1 MSLVKRMCGFA
12 AVGLLL
18 APDIAAAAQPV
29 PWQIDFQPAATSIM
43 EDIRA
48 FNILISSMVYGVAAF
63 ILALMAYVVWRFNAK
78 RHPVP
83 TKTTHNA
90 MLELIWTV
98 VPIVILVVIAVP
110 SFKLLYHMDK
120 PVDAE
125 MTIKAIG
132 QQFSW
137 SYEYPD
143 HGGFTFDA
151 YMVPEEEL
159 KPGQPRLLETDIRV
173 VLPVETTIRILV
185 ASNDVIHSWAVP
197 AFGVKL
203 DAVPG
208 RLNETWVRIDREGT
222 YYGQCSE
229 LCGSDHGFMP
239 ITVEAVSKEAFAD
252 WVEKAKVEFARDDAP
267 AAVPAALTVA
277 RAAPDDAHHDGERM
291 AE

>member
-1 MSLVKRMCGFA
+1 MSLVKRVCGFA

-18 APDIAAAAQPV
+18 TPDIAAAAQPV
-29 PWQIDFQPAATSIM
+29 PWQIDFQPAATPVM
-43 EDIRA
+43 EEIRA
-48 FNILISSMVYGVAAF
+48 FNILISSMVYSVAAF

-83 TKTTHNA
+83 TKTTHNT
-90 MLELIWTV
+90 MIELIWTV

-110 SFKLLYHMDK
+110 SFKLLYYMDK

-159 KPGQPRLLETDIRV
+159 KPGQPRLLETDTRV

-229 LCGSDHGFMP
+229 LCGSLHGFMP
-239 ITVEAVSKEAFAD
+239 IAVEAVSKEAFAD

-267 AAVPAALTVA
+267 GAVPAAVKVA
-277 RAAPDDAHHDGERM
+277 RAAPDDAHREERM
-291 AE
+291 AK

>member
-1 MSLVKRMCGFA
+1 MSLVKRVCGFA

-18 APDIAAAAQPV
+18 TPDIAAAAQPV
-29 PWQIDFQPAATSIM
+29 PWQIDFQPAATPVM
-43 EDIRA
+43 EEIRA
-48 FNILISSMVYGVAAF
+48 FNILISSMVYSVAAF

-83 TKTTHNA
+83 TKTTHNT
-90 MLELIWTV
+90 MIELIWTV

-110 SFKLLYHMDK
+110 SFKLLYYMDK

-151 YMVPEEEL
+151 YMVPVEEL
-159 KPGQPRLLETDIRV
+159 KPGQPRLLETVTRV

-229 LCGSDHGFMP
+229 LCGSLHGFMP
-239 ITVEAVSKEAFAD
+239 ITVEAVSKEAFAV
-252 WVEKAKVEFARDDAP
+252 WVEKAKVEFARDDA
-267 AAVPAALTVA
+267 PAALTVA

-291 AE
+291 AK

>member
-1 MSLVKRMCGFA
+1 MSLVKRLCGIA

-18 APDIAAAAQPV
+18 APGIVAAAQPV
-29 PWQIDFQPAATSIM
+29 PWQIDFQPAASPVM
-43 EDIRA
+43 ENIRA
-48 FNILISSMVYGVAAF
+48 FNILISAMVYAVAAF
-63 ILALMAYVVWRFNAK
+63 VLVLTAYVVWRFNAK

-83 TKTTHNA
+83 SKTSHNTV
-90 MLELIWTV
+90 LELIWTT
-98 VPIVILVVIAVP
+98 VPIVILVVIAIP
-110 SFKLLYHMDK
+110 SFKLLYFMDK

-143 HGGFTFDA
+143 HGGFAFDA
-151 YMVPEEEL
+151 NLVPEEDL
-159 KPGQPRLLETDIRV
+159 KPGQPRLLETDTHV
-173 VLPVETTIRILV
+173 VLPVDTTIRILV

-208 RLNETWVRIDREGT
+208 RLGETWVRIDREGT

-229 LCGSDHGFMP
+229 LCGSLHGFMP
-239 ITVEAVSKEAFAD
+239 STVEAVSKEAFAD
-252 WVEKAKVEFARDDAP
+252 WVEKAKVEFARDGAP
-267 AAVPAALTVA
+267 APATVA
-277 RAAPDDAHHDGERM
+277 RAVLDDALQGKRM
-291 AE
+291 PK

>member
-1 MSLVKRMCGFA
+1 MSLVKRLCGIA
-12 AVGLLL
+12 AAGLLL
-18 APDIAAAAQPV
+18 APGIVAAAQPV
-29 PWQIDFQPAATSIM
+29 PWQIDFQPAASPVM
-43 EDIRA
+43 ENLRV
-48 FNILISSMVYGVAAF
+48 FNIIISSMVYSVAAF

-83 TKTTHNA
+83 SKTSHNTV
-90 MLELIWTV
+90 LELIWTA
-98 VPIVILVVIAVP
+98 VPIVILVVIAIP
-110 SFKLLYHMDK
+110 SFKLLYFMDK

-143 HGGFTFDA
+143 HGNFAFDA
-151 YMVPEEEL
+151 NLVPEEEL
-159 KPGQPRLLETDIRV
+159 KPGQPRLLETDTHV
-173 VLPVETTIRILV
+173 VLPVDTTIRILV

-208 RLNETWVRIDREGT
+208 RLGETWVRIDREGT

-229 LCGSDHGFMP
+229 LCGSLHGFMP

-252 WVEKAKVEFARDDAP
+252 WVEKAKIEFARDVAP
-267 AAVPAALTVA
+267 APATVA
-277 RAAPDDAHHDGERM
+277 RAVLDDALHGERM
-291 AE
+291 PK

>member
-1 MSLVKRMCGFA
+1 MSLVKRVCGFA

-18 APDIAAAAQPV
+18 TPDIAAAAQPV
-29 PWQIDFQPAATSIM
+29 PWQIDFQPAATPVM
-43 EDIRA
+43 EEIRA
-48 FNILISSMVYGVAAF
+48 FNILISSMVYSVAAF

-83 TKTTHNA
+83 TKTTHNT
-90 MLELIWTV
+90 MIELIWTV

-110 SFKLLYHMDK
+110 SFKLLYYMDK

-159 KPGQPRLLETDIRV
+159 KPGQPRLLETDTRV

-229 LCGSDHGFMP
+229 LCGSLHGFMP
-239 ITVEAVSKEAFAD
+239 ITVEAVSKEAFAV
-252 WVEKAKVEFARDDAP
+252 WVEKAKVEFARDDA
-267 AAVPAALTVA
+267 PAALTVA

-291 AE
+291 AK

>member
-1 MSLVKRMCGFA
+1 MSLVKRVCGFA

-18 APDIAAAAQPV
+18 TPDIAAAAQPV
-29 PWQIDFQPAATSIM
+29 PWQIDFQPAATPVM
-43 EDIRA
+43 EEIRA
-48 FNILISSMVYGVAAF
+48 FNILISSMVYSVAAF

-83 TKTTHNA
+83 TKTTHNT
-90 MLELIWTV
+90 MIELIWTV
-98 VPIVILVVIAVP
+98 APIVILVVIAVP
-110 SFKLLYHMDK
+110 SFKLLYYMDK

-159 KPGQPRLLETDIRV
+159 KPGQPRLLETDTRV

-229 LCGSDHGFMP
+229 LCGSLHGFMP
-239 ITVEAVSKEAFAD
+239 ITVEAVSKEAFAV
-252 WVEKAKVEFARDDAP
+252 WVEKAKVEFARDDA
-267 AAVPAALTVA
+267 PAALTVA

-291 AE
+291 AK